1 MANWSS
7 IGAALGVLAVGA
19 PIAHAEATA
28 PHTAGTST
36 GWLWELPSIGRLGPM
51 GTSNSLYAFAVRGGA
66 AAGAADSKSAPR
78 SAVRSSSDS
87 SGKALPYILLGGAAA
102 GVGIYIAAVS
112 GGSTDA
118 LTPPDNTG
126 GTPFTPGG
134 NTPGNDNPG
143 PGPGPNPDTGNPG
156 DNTGGPG
163 GNVGAPTTVTPEP
176 ASMALLASG
185 LAGMGGLQLRRNRKR
200 SNQK

>member
-19 PIAHAEATA
+19 PITHAEATA

-78 SAVRSSSDS
+78 SAMRSSSDS
-87 SGKALPYILLGGAAA
+87 GGKALPYLLLGGAAA

-112 GGSTDA
+112 GGSSDA

-126 GTPFTPGG
+126 GTPFTPGD
-134 NTPGNDNPG
+134 NTGGNDN

-156 DNTGGPG
+156 DNGGPG
-163 GNVGAPTTVTPEP
+163 GDVGGPTTVTPEP

>member
-1 MANWSS
+1 MANWST

-66 AAGAADSKSAPR
+66 AAGAAHSNSSPR
-78 SAVRSSSDS
+78 SAARSSSDT

-112 GGSTDA
+112 GGSSDA

-126 GTPFTPGG
+126 GTPFTPG
-134 NTPGNDNPG
+134 
-143 PGPGPNPDTGNPG
+143 
-156 DNTGGPG
+156 DNTGGNNPG
-163 GNVGAPTTVTPEP
+163 SGPVPTRTPATLVITTAARVATWVAPPP
-176 ASMALLASG
+176 
-185 LAGMGGLQLRRNRKR
+185 
-200 SNQK
+200 